1 MCFNFFVFQK
11 KIETFFC
18 KKIYYTRLITYINL
32 INSNPI
38 KSNQMSSTMND
49 VVEVVID
56 AEVVIDSQVVIDSA
70 KVVEL
75 TEVVIDSQV
84 VIDSAKVVDITE
96 VVEVVELVLE
106 SNLRCTMCFNAKR
119 DDFNT
124 HSIRDSTGKVTCP
137 YLLSIICRYCKTSG
151 HTVSYCPVLKAK
163 DKTFVK
169 KLPYKTSDGFISVNI
184 SKHTQ
189 TSGYIKKNTDVK
201 ADSINICNMFAAI
214 DIDATV
220 NDNMDIITKFV
231 SDKSPGWKNIS
242 LPLKY
247 KAGTSWADQC
257 DDCSDDE

>member
-1 MCFNFFVFQK
+1 
-11 KIETFFC
+11 
-18 KKIYYTRLITYINL
+18 
-32 INSNPI
+32 
-38 KSNQMSSTMND
+38 MSSTMND

-56 AEVVIDSQVVIDSA
+56 AAE
-70 KVVEL
+70 VVEL
-75 TEVVIDSQV
+75 TEVVIDSAEVVELTEV
-84 VIDSAKVVDITE
+84 VIDSAEVVAEVTE
-96 VVEVVELVLE
+96 VAEVVELVLE
-106 SNLRCTMCFNAKR
+106 SNLHCTMCFNAKR

-184 SKHTQ
+184 SKQTH

-201 ADSINICNMFAAI
+201 ADSINICNMFASI

-220 NDNMDIITKFV
+220 NDNMDIISKFV
-231 SDKSPGWKNIS
+231 SDKSPGLKNIS

>member
-1 MCFNFFVFQK
+1 
-11 KIETFFC
+11 
-18 KKIYYTRLITYINL
+18 
-32 INSNPI
+32 
-38 KSNQMSSTMND
+38 MSSTMND

-56 AEVVIDSQVVIDSA
+56 AEVVELTEVVIDSA
-70 KVVEL
+70 EVVELTEVAIDSAEVVEL
-75 TEVVIDSQV
+75 TEVVIDS
-84 VIDSAKVVDITE
+84 AKVVDMT
-96 VVEVVELVLE
+96 EVVELVLE

-231 SDKSPGWKNIS
+231 SDKSPGCKNII

>member
-1 MCFNFFVFQK
+1 
-11 KIETFFC
+11 
-18 KKIYYTRLITYINL
+18 
-32 INSNPI
+32 
-38 KSNQMSSTMND
+38 MSSTMND

-70 KVVEL
+70 EVVEL

-96 VVEVVELVLE
+96 VVELVLE
-106 SNLRCTMCFNAKR
+106 SNLHCTMCFNAKR

-184 SKHTQ
+184 SKQTHTQ

-231 SDKSPGWKNIS
+231 SDKSPGWKNII

>member
-1 MCFNFFVFQK
+1 
-11 KIETFFC
+11 
-18 KKIYYTRLITYINL
+18 
-32 INSNPI
+32 
-38 KSNQMSSTMND
+38 MSSTMND

-96 VVEVVELVLE
+96 VTEVVELVLE

-201 ADSINICNMFAAI
+201 ADTINICNMFASI

-220 NDNMDIITKFV
+220 NDNMDIISKFV
-231 SDKSPGWKNIS
+231 SDKSTGLKNIS

-257 DDCSDDE
+257 DDCSDDDE

>member
-1 MCFNFFVFQK
+1 
-11 KIETFFC
+11 
-18 KKIYYTRLITYINL
+18 
-32 INSNPI
+32 
-38 KSNQMSSTMND
+38 MSSTMN
-49 VVEVVID
+49 EVI
-56 AEVVIDSQVVIDSA
+56 AEVVDMT

-84 VIDSAKVVDITE
+84 VELTEVVIDSAKVVAEVTE
-96 VVEVVELVLE
+96 VVDITEVVELVLE
-106 SNLRCTMCFNAKR
+106 SNLHCTMCFNAKR
-119 DDFNT
+119 EDFNT

-184 SKHTQ
+184 SKQPQ

-201 ADSINICNMFAAI
+201 ADTINICNMFASI

-220 NDNMDIITKFV
+220 NDNMDIISKFV
-231 SDKSPGWKNIS
+231 SDKSPGLKNIS

-257 DDCSDDE
+257 DDCSDDDE

>member
-1 MCFNFFVFQK
+1 
-11 KIETFFC
+11 
-18 KKIYYTRLITYINL
+18 
-32 INSNPI
+32 
-38 KSNQMSSTMND
+38 MSSTMNE
-49 VVEVVID
+49 VIAEVVID
-56 AEVVIDSQVVIDSA
+56 SAEVVIDSQ
-70 KVVEL
+70 VVEL
-75 TEVVIDSQV
+75 TEVVIDS
-84 VIDSAKVVDITE
+84 AKVVAEVTE
-96 VVEVVELVLE
+96 VAEVVELVLE
-106 SNLRCTMCFNAKR
+106 SNLHCTMCFNAKR

-137 YLLSIICRYCKTSG
+137 YLLSIVCRYCKTSG

-184 SKHTQ
+184 SKQTQTQ

-201 ADSINICNMFAAI
+201 ADTINICNMFASI

-220 NDNMDIITKFV
+220 NDNMDIISKFV
-231 SDKSPGWKNIS
+231 SDKSPGWKNII

-257 DDCSDDE
+257 DDCSDDDE